1 MKSLTTLIMALGLT
15 MGALWAPAQSAPS
28 HPCPTYVVNPLDG
41 DLIYLAQQT
50 GIVKD
55 AAESKRNEK
64 DDLWEDEE
72 GVFEGEDE
80 EEDLTIADP
89 LYYYNKGVW
98 HFNDFVYLNIGI
110 PAAKGYNRFVP
121 EPIRSGVTN
130 FFSNWYTPVRL
141 ASCLLQ
147 AKWKEA
153 GTETGRF
160 LINTSFG
167 VLGFADLA
175 KEKEWTGWQVANEDM
190 GQVFG
195 AWGIGHGF
203 YFMLP
208 LLGPSSARDGV
219 GRVANGFLDPFYYLD
234 IKLWEYMGIVSFRE
248 FAQYAPYAEEYKKF
262 KEMSLDPYTAMR
274 NAYLQFRARQVRE

>member
-1 MKSLTTLIMALGLT
+1 MQARSTHIITVAVAIA
-15 MGALWAPAQSAPS
+15 ALWAPAWSAPVA
-28 HPCPTYVVNPLDG
+28 PFPEYKITPPNGTVIYV
-41 DLIYLAQQT
+41 AQQK
-50 GIVKD
+50 GLIED
-55 AAESKRNEK
+55 EAETKPQKE
-64 DDLWEDEE
+64 DDLWEDDDTL
-72 GVFEGEDE
+72 FEDDE
-80 EEDLTIADP
+80 EELTIADP
-89 LYYYNKGVW
+89 LYYYNKGIW

-110 PAAKGYNRFVP
+110 PAARGYNRFVP
-121 EPIRSGVTN
+121 EPIRTGVTN

-141 ASCLLQ
+141 VSCLLQ

-160 LINTSFG
+160 VINTSFG
-167 VLGFADLA
+167 ILGFADLA
-175 KEKEWTGWQVANEDM
+175 KEDNWTGWQVADEDM

-195 AWGIGHGF
+195 AWGIGQGF

-208 LLGPSSARDGV
+208 LLGPSTARDGA

-234 IKLWEYMGIVSFRE
+234 IKLWEYMGIVSYRE
-248 FAQYAPYAEEYKKF
+248 FAQYAPYADEYKKF

>member
-1 MKSLTTLIMALGLT
+1 MQARSTHIITVAVAIA
-15 MGALWAPAQSAPS
+15 ALWAPAWSAPVA
-28 HPCPTYVVNPLDG
+28 PFPEYKITPPNGTVIYV
-41 DLIYLAQQT
+41 AQQK
-50 GIVKD
+50 GLIED
-55 AAESKRNEK
+55 EAETKPQKK
-64 DDLWEDEE
+64 DDLWEDDDAL
-72 GVFEGEDE
+72 FEDDE
-80 EEDLTIADP
+80 EELTIADP
-89 LYYYNKGVW
+89 LYYYNKGIW

-110 PAAKGYNRFVP
+110 PAARGYNRFVP
-121 EPIRSGVTN
+121 EPIRTGVTN

-141 ASCLLQ
+141 VSCLLQ

-160 LINTSFG
+160 VINTSFG
-167 VLGFADLA
+167 ILGFADLA
-175 KEKEWTGWQVANEDM
+175 KEDNWTGWQVADEDM

-195 AWGIGHGF
+195 AWGIGQGF

-208 LLGPSSARDGV
+208 LLGPSTARDGA

-234 IKLWEYMGIVSFRE
+234 IKLWEYMGIVSYRE
-248 FAQYAPYAEEYKKF
+248 FAQYAPYADEYKKF

>member
-1 MKSLTTLIMALGLT
+1 MSVTRTHIITAAIVIAALG
-15 MGALWAPAQSAPS
+15 APAWGAPIA
-28 HPCPTYVVNPLDG
+28 PLPAYKIAPPNDTVIYV
-41 DLIYLAQQT
+41 AQQK
-50 GIVKD
+50 GLIKD
-55 AAESKRNEK
+55 AAKKKTQNE
-64 DDLWEDEE
+64 DDLWEDEDAL
-72 GVFEGEDE
+72 FEDDE

-110 PAAKGYNRFVP
+110 PAARGYNRFVP
-121 EPIRSGVTN
+121 QPVRTGITN

-141 ASCLLQ
+141 VSCLLQ

-167 VLGFADLA
+167 ILGFADLA
-175 KEKEWTGWQVANEDM
+175 KEDDWTGWQVADEDM

-195 AWGIGHGF
+195 AWGIGQGF
-203 YFMLP
+203 YLMLP
-208 LLGPSSARDGV
+208 LMGPSTARDTV

-234 IKLWEYMGIVSFRE
+234 IKYWEYLGIVSFRE
-248 FAQYAPYAEEYKKF
+248 FAQYAPYADEYKKF

-274 NAYLQFRARQVRE
+274 NAYLQFRARQVSE